1 MELVDL
7 YDENRV
13 PLGKTVER
21 YGKRGPGELRVVVH
35 VCLFDGRGRML
46 IQRRTENKH
55 IWPGLWDVTVGG
67 GVDAGET
74 TRQGAE
80 REVREELG
88 YPLDLTGVRP
98 SVTVNFDGG
107 FDDFFI
113 VEREV
118 ELDTLTLQA
127 DEVSA
132 VRWAAREELLAM
144 VDGGS
149 FIPYPKSFLEFLF
162 DMRKT
167 FGFPTK

>member
-7 YDENRV
+7 YDENRA
-13 PLGKTVER
+13 PLGKTADR
-21 YGKRGPGELRVVVH
+21 YGKKGPGELRIVVH
-35 VCLFDGRGRML
+35 VCLFDRQGRLL
-46 IQRRTENKH
+46 IQKRTESKH
-55 IWPGLWDVTVGG
+55 LWPGMWDVSVGG

-98 SVTVNFDGG
+98 SVTVNFAGG

-113 VEREV
+113 VER
-118 ELDTLTLQA
+118 DMDIRALTLQA
-127 DEVSA
+127 EEVSD
-132 VRWAAREELLAM
+132 VCLVTLEELLDM

-149 FIPYPKSFLEFLF
+149 FIPYPKSFLAFLF
-162 DMRKT
+162 EMRGT